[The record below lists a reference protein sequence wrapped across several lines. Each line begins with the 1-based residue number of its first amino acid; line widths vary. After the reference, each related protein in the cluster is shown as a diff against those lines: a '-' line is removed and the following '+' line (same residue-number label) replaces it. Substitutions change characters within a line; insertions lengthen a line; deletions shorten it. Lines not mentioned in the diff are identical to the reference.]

1 MDPVFYQSAPRGL
14 KLSYDKPLA
23 SGGISAYLRDKG
35 YALGYHQTLTFYAI
49 RRMAA
54 TDLVRRIG
62 AEAAREILG
71 HSPDTCKF
79 SFFSILL
86 KSLSILLI
94 PCLLL
99 ISHP

>member
-1 MDPVFYQSAPRGL
+1 MDLVFYQSAPRGL

-62 AEAAREILG
+62 AAAAREILG

-79 SFFSILL
+79 SFSTLL

-99 ISHP
+99 ISHT